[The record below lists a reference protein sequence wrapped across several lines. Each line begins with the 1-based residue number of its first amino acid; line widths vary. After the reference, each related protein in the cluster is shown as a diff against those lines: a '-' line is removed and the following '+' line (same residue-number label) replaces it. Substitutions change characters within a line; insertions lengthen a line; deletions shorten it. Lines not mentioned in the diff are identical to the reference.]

1 MSKTRKLFIYKD
13 GVHIQTVTY
22 VKANGFWAATHFFRD
37 KYIPFA
43 LHEPLSYQ
51 KECLIKGGFTWEWI

>member
-22 VKANGFWAATHFFRD
+22 VKSNGVWVANHFFRD

-51 KECLIKGGFTWEWI
+51 RECLIKGGFKWEWN